1 MTLGRSILKYGRVYV
16 DGYDL
21 SGHTRSIGPL
31 GCTFAEGNDDPLTAD
46 MIGTW
51 LGQATITP
59 GNLNSIFDN
68 TASTGMHA
76 LMSAPAVTR
85 NLIYAQGIQ
94 AVPAQGDP
102 VFCGQFRQDD
112 YMAGPGETPSA
123 LTIKFSPSASGGSAL
138 NYSIPFGVLLHTN
151 TASTT
156 DNAAAGVDGGGE
168 TLYGGYMMYQITD
181 STGSDADITAAI
193 KVQDATS
200 SGGAYSDLLSSG
212 TIHCHAGTSGVV
224 ALAKTAHV
232 QAFTRWQIAWGSATS
247 ITFVLAFV
255 RNFTP

>member
-1 MTLGRSILKYGRVYV
+1 MTTGRTINKYARVYV

-31 GCTFAEGNDDPLTAD
+31 SCTFAEGADDPLTASV
-46 MIGTW
+46 IGTW
-51 LGQATITP
+51 LGQATISP
-59 GNLNSIFDN
+59 GTLNAMFDN
-68 TASTGMHA
+68 TASSGIHA
-76 LMSAPAVTR
+76 LHSTAGINR
-85 NLIYAQGIQ
+85 NVLVAQGIQ

-102 VFCGQFRQDD
+102 VFCGQFMQDD
-112 YMAGPGETPSA
+112 YMTGPGETPSTV
-123 LTIKFSPSASGGSAL
+123 TIKFSPSSGTGSAL
-138 NYSIPFGVLLHTN
+138 NYSIPFGVLLRAD
-151 TASTT
+151 TATTT

-168 TLYGGYMMYQITD
+168 TLYGGYMMYQILA

-193 KVQDATS
+193 KVQDSTS
-200 SGGAYSDLLSSG
+200 SGGAYSDLLTSG

-232 QAFTRWQIAWGSATS
+232 QEFTRWQVGWGSATS
-247 ITFVLAFV
+247 LTFILGFV